1 MNRLLATHRRI
12 AERIAEAAFASA
24 ATAEILADP
33 LYDPVLSH
41 VELQEI
47 RTILGNT
54 ETGKET
60 SRRRKDS
67 RHEAPVLPAVGSGG
81 RTTRRPRKHR
91 QRPGDANLFTPR
103 PDNA

>member
-24 ATAEILADP
+24 ATAEILADA

-41 VELQEI
+41 VEPQEI

-54 ETGKET
+54 KTGKET
-60 SRRRKDS
+60 NRRRENS
-67 RHEAPVLPAVGSGG
+67 RHEAPVLPTSGTPTG
-81 RTTRRPRKHR
+81 AIRRPRKHR
-91 QRPGDANLFTPR
+91 QPPNGTNLFTPR